1 MFFFTSKKLLFILR
15 LILDI
20 GLQTKIAFEA
30 LSSTPTPVILI
41 CFVDLSFREYLLIGN
56 E

>member
-1 MFFFTSKKLLFILR
+1 MFFFASKKLLFILR

-20 GLQTKIAFEA
+20 CLHTKIAFEA
-30 LSSTPTPVILI
+30 FSSIPTPVILRYL
-41 CFVDLSFREYLLIGN
+41 VDLSFREYLFIGK

>member
-15 LILDI
+15 LIFDI
-20 GLQTKIAFEA
+20 CLHIKIGFEA
-30 LSSTPTPVILI
+30 SSSTPTPVILI
-41 CFVDLSFREYLLIGN
+41 CFVDLSYLEYLFIGN

>member
-15 LILDI
+15 LIFDI
-20 GLQTKIAFEA
+20 CLQTKIAFEA
-30 LSSTPTPVILI
+30 SPSIPTPVRLI
-41 CFVDLSFREYLLIGN
+41 YFVDLSFLLYLFIEN